1 MFNQVVKFV
10 QQYHMIQKGDRIVV
24 GVSGGADSMCL
35 LRILMELQE
44 TYRLDLFV
52 VHVNHGLRGEE
63 ALRDQTFVERF
74 CQTAGVPFACY
85 TEDVS
90 GYSRLHHCSLEEA
103 GRTLRYEAFER
114 EYKLHECNK
123 IAIAHNKNDLA
134 ETVLFHLVRGT
145 GLKGLGGMEPVRE
158 RYIRPLLAVTRTEI
172 EAYLKQEGLDY
183 CTDSTNLETDFTRN
197 KVRLQVLPLLAEV
210 NSQAVAHIAGASA
223 QAREVEAFLEKETNN
238 LFHKIVSSEN
248 GLYSVNIEV
257 LLSEEPVLVKRVLRQ
272 MIGKAANRLKDIE
285 EVHVQS
291 VYELLGKGVGKQ
303 VDLPYQLLARCDY
316 RSLVIG
322 KKDSIEERL
331 SADTIDSLPMALDV
345 PGTYLINE
353 AGIQIDLSTMEYK
366 KNMDIPKK
374 KYTKW
379 FDYDTIKNTIF
390 LRTRRPGD
398 FMQINIDGGTKSLKD
413 IFINDKIPREER
425 DNIPLLCDG
434 EHVMWITGNRI
445 SEAYK
450 VTEQSKRILVVN
462 ITEVKYVR

>member
-10 QQYHMIQKGDRIVV
+10 QQYHMIQKDDRIIV

-35 LRILMELQE
+35 LRILMELQK

-63 ALRDQTFVERF
+63 ALRDQSFVEKF
-74 CQTAGVPFACY
+74 CRKEGLSFICY
-85 TEDVS
+85 TEDIR
-90 GYSRLHHCSLEEA
+90 GYSRTHQCSLEEA
-103 GRTLRYEAFER
+103 GRILRYQAFER
-114 EYKLHECNK
+114 EYKLHDCNK

-158 RYIRPLLAVTRTEI
+158 WYIRPLLAVTRTEI
-172 EAYLKQEGLDY
+172 EAYLKQEGQDY
-183 CTDSTNLETDFTRN
+183 CTDSTNFQTDFTRN
-197 KVRLQVLPLLAEV
+197 KVRLQVLPLLEEV

-238 LFHKIVSSEN
+238 LFAKIVTSEN
-248 GLYSVNIEV
+248 GLYFVNIES
-257 LLSEEPVLVKRVLRQ
+257 LIKEEPVLVKRVLRQ

-285 EVHVQS
+285 EVHIQS

-303 VDLPYQLLARCDY
+303 VSLPYQLFARCDY
-316 RSLVIG
+316 RRLIIG
-322 KKDSIEERL
+322 KKDSSEEL
-331 SADTIDSLPMALDV
+331 QSTNKITNLPMSLQV
-345 PGTYLINE
+345 PGTYLVHE
-353 AGIQIDLSTMEYK
+353 AGIRLDLSTMEYK
-366 KNMDIPKK
+366 KIMDIPKI

-390 LRTRRPGD
+390 LRTRKPGD
-398 FMQINIDGGTKSLKD
+398 FMQINTEGGTKSLKD

-434 EHVMWITGNRI
+434 DHVMWIIGNRI

-462 ITEVKYVR
+462 ITEV